1 MRMVVY
7 IESSLHLCASA
18 CRCVH
23 ENIQYPLFTVQP
35 YGIWIS
41 HHMNDMGLCM
51 LSTGQFGD
59 HRRVRVGVYAVNL
72 ITLLIIWMIWITN
85 VCVHAVNQPI
95 RRPTVERERESPP
108 FSWPI
113 LWMTWKTYVCAHG
126 QPFNGPL
133 IWRIWKTRSL
143 VCGQHNWA
151 DQMLYGHFQ
160 FLHILTNIAIIC
172 RQAMHGMMSST
183 MLFSWALAQVALSML
198 KS

>member
-95 RRPTVERERESPP
+95 RRPTVERERERAHLSAGP
-108 FSWPI
+108 FYEWLERPMCALMVNLLMVPSYEEFGRPG
-113 LWMTWKTYVCAHG
+113 VC
-126 QPFNGPL
+126 
-133 IWRIWKTRSL
+133 
-143 VCGQHNWA
+143 VWA
-151 DQMLYGHFQ
+151 
-160 FLHILTNIAIIC
+160 T
-172 RQAMHGMMSST
+172 
-183 MLFSWALAQVALSML
+183 
-198 KS
+198 